1 MLWCS
6 LLLIS
11 TTIFG
16 QTGGAT
22 FENGPL
28 MNRARIVPLA
38 TTLSNGNIAIFG
50 GREFG
55 FVSSYYTDIYD
66 PVAKTFT
73 ELNMAVPRDNAALVT
88 LTDGRYLLVG
98 GGYDWGI
105 PAYATNEIFDPSDNS
120 FTMASTMGYSRMQ
133 PAAAQLNNGHVLIVG
148 GWYDDYAAINTE
160 IYDIEDN
167 LYTVS
172 GSLNAPRSQA
182 MVIPTTDGGAIV
194 AGGYTTY
201 GASMITTVEYYNVE
215 TGSFS
220 IASDEIIPTDPGWTM
235 WGRTR
240 AIVDDKMNN
249 GKYVFLAY
257 RSSPEVEYAL
267 VYFDPATK
275 TFEKKFSFVLSE
287 HPTISG
293 GIYDMILDKNGNYVY
308 LLATVSGSDPVQV
321 ALISVDLT
329 NEMVYIPENN
339 YVMPAGEYLF
349 PSLAF
354 IPSTGEILITGVS
367 ATPSDY
373 FNATNITYLLKP
385 EHSVGIEEEMILPN
399 AITCFPNPTTG
410 AFNIK
415 INVPIEG
422 ELILSVFDIDG
433 RELCNLNMHNIQQS
447 SNLYSLNNL
456 DLGSGMYIIK
466 IRNSNNTVYTTT
478 LVVTK

>member
-50 GREFG
+50 GREYG

-66 PVAKTFT
+66 PIAKTFT

-120 FTMASTMGYSRMQ
+120 FTMASSMGYSRMQ
-133 PAAAQLNNGHVLIVG
+133 PAAAQLNNGNVLIVG

-399 AITCFPNPTTG
+399 HLTCFPNPSNG
-410 AFNIK
+410 KFSIY
-415 INVPIEG
+415 
-422 ELILSVFDIDG
+422 FDG
-433 RELCNLNMHNIQQS
+433 RVDGKLKLTVTNISGQLMDEIELTGSSQTALRYDYMNTNLPAGYYQVR
-447 SNLYSLNNL
+447 LV
-456 DLGSGMYIIK
+456 
-466 IRNSNNTVYTTT
+466 NSNMDMSVP
-478 LVVTK
+478 LIIVK

>member
-1 MLWCS
+1 MLWCN

-50 GREFG
+50 GREYG

-308 LLATVSGSDPVQV
+308 LLATVSGSDPLEV

-329 NEMVYIPENN
+329 NEVVYIPENN

-354 IPSTGEILITGVS
+354 IPSTGEILITGIS

-399 AITCFPNPTTG
+399 HLTCFPNPSNG
-410 AFNIK
+410 KFSIY
-415 INVPIEG
+415 
-422 ELILSVFDIDG
+422 FDG
-433 RELCNLNMHNIQQS
+433 RVDGNLKLTVTNISGQLMDEIELTGSSQTPLRYDYMNTNLPAGYYQVR
-447 SNLYSLNNL
+447 LV
-456 DLGSGMYIIK
+456 
-466 IRNSNNTVYTTT
+466 NSNMDMSVP
-478 LVVTK
+478 LIIVK

>member
-50 GREFG
+50 GREYG

-66 PVAKTFT
+66 PIAKTFT

-105 PAYATNEIFDPSDNS
+105 PAYATNEIFDPADNS
-120 FTMASTMGYSRMQ
+120 FTMASSMGYSRMQ
-133 PAAAQLNNGHVLIVG
+133 PAAAQLNNGNVLIVG

-399 AITCFPNPTTG
+399 HLTCFPNPSNGKFSIYFDGSVDGNLKLTVTNISGQLMDEIELTG
-410 AFNIK
+410 SSQTPLRYDYMNT
-415 INVPIEG
+415 
-422 ELILSVFDIDG
+422 
-433 RELCNLNMHNIQQS
+433 NLPAGYYQVC
-447 SNLYSLNNL
+447 LV
-456 DLGSGMYIIK
+456 
-466 IRNSNNTVYTTT
+466 NSNMDMSVP
-478 LVVTK
+478 LIIVK

>member
-1 MLWCS
+1 MLCCS
-6 LLLIS
+6 LLLFAS
-11 TTIFG
+11 SIFG

-28 MNRARIVPLA
+28 MNRTRIVPLA

-50 GREFG
+50 GRENG

-73 ELNMAVPRDNAALVT
+73 ELNMTVPRDNAALVA

-105 PAYATNEIFDPSDNS
+105 PAYATNDIFDPADNS
-120 FTMASTMGYSRMQ
+120 FTMASSMGYSRMQ

-160 IYDIEDN
+160 IYNIEDN

-172 GSLNAPRSQA
+172 GTLNAPRSQA
-182 MVIPTTDGGAIV
+182 VVIPTTDGGAIV

-220 IASDEIIPTDPGWTM
+220 IASDEIVPTDPGWTM

-257 RSSPEVEYAL
+257 RSSPEAEYAL

-287 HPTISG
+287 HPTING

-308 LLATVSGSDPVQV
+308 LLATVSGSDPVEV

-329 NEMVYIPENN
+329 NEVVYIPENN
-339 YVMPAGEYLF
+339 YVMPSGEYLF

-399 AITCFPNPTTG
+399 KLTCFPNPSNG
-410 AFNIK
+410 KFS
-415 INVPIEG
+415 VYFDG
-422 ELILSVFDIDG
+422 RVDGRLILTVTNLSGQLMDEIELTGSSQTPLRYDYTNTNLPAGYYQVRLVNNNMDMSVP
-433 RELCNLNMHNIQQS
+433 L
-447 SNLYSLNNL
+447 
-456 DLGSGMYIIK
+456 IIVK
-466 IRNSNNTVYTTT
+466 
-478 LVVTK
+478 